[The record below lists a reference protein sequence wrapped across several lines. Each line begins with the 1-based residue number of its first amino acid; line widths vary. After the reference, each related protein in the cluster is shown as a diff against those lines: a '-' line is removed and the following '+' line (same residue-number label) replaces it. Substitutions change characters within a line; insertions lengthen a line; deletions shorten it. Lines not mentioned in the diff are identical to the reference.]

1 MFKGLFRRQSPPRQT
16 APLAEA
22 VRERYPTLVLD
33 VPAPDIERALAAWK
47 WLRPPRTSVSLVSP
61 FGDLFFETSDGVVM
75 LDMMEGRLRVV
86 AKDRDAF
93 IQAVGDETYR
103 DELLGEIWV
112 QTAAQRGLSLG
123 PRDCLDWTLPPVLG
137 GQCSAETLAKTLFV
151 VKADLAG
158 QLHEQVKDLPEGAP
172 ITGVTLSD

>member
-1 MFKGLFRRQSPPRQT
+1 MFKGLFGRQT
-16 APLAEA
+16 PQRQAAPLAEA
-22 VRERYPTLVLD
+22 VREGYPALALD
-33 VPAPDIERALAAWK
+33 IPAPDIERALTAWK
-47 WLRPPRTSVSLVSP
+47 WLNPPRTSVALVAP
-61 FGDLFFETSDGVVM
+61 FGDLFFETPDGVVM

-86 AKDRDAF
+86 AKDRESF
-93 IQAVGDETYR
+93 IQAIGDDAYR

-158 QLHEQVKDLPEGAP
+158 QLHKQMKDLPEGSP
-172 ITGVTLSD
+172 ITGVALGE